1 MNKYNELA
9 VNYYHRMG
17 GAAGLGIRAV
27 VIITVVIIT
36 LLLLTND
43 CNFKI
48 INEMAVWGTECF

>member
-17 GAAGLGIRAV
+17 GAAGLGFRAV
-27 VIITVVIIT
+27 VIITVLMII
-36 LLLLTND
+36 LLIIPND

-48 INEMAVWGTECF
+48 INEMAVWSTECF

>member
-17 GAAGLGIRAV
+17 GAAGLGFRAV

-43 CNFKI
+43 CTFI
-48 INEMAVWGTECF
+48 IKNEMAAWSKEC